1 LEGGELNEAGDG
13 RGHGLWGRRAD
24 VMISRYDDCEVL
36 NETLLGVWESKSEIL
51 ANEMEDKRVHIV
63 LCEEDVLMNTPIEMK
78 VARKRLIGKA
88 SSDDLVYPTSCAF
101 G

>member
-1 LEGGELNEAGDG
+1 
-13 RGHGLWGRRAD
+13 
-24 VMISRYDDCEVL
+24 MISRYDDCEVL

-78 VARKRLIGKA
+78 VARKRLI
-88 SSDDLVYPTSCAF
+88 
-101 G
+101 

>member
-1 LEGGELNEAGDG
+1 
-13 RGHGLWGRRAD
+13 
-24 VMISRYDDCEVL
+24 MISRYDDCEVL